1 MEADSTFASPSYQ
14 RALARFW
21 ANFAE
26 QKLMEAAWVAT
37 CSSGEEQ
44 EKALKLA
51 RDAIEKIEDEIKGK
65 KFFGGDNIGYLDLAV
80 GWISYWLP
88 IWEEVGSIQVLDPL
102 RWPAISSW
110 KINFLSN
117 PVIKDSLP
125 PRDEMNVYFHSRR
138 KTLLEDVYFNSRR
151 KALLEA
157 FHG

>member
-1 MEADSTFASPSYQ
+1 
-14 RALARFW
+14 
-21 ANFAE
+21 
-26 QKLMEAAWVAT
+26 MEAAWVAT
-37 CSSGEEQ
+37 CSRGEEQ
-44 EKALKLA
+44 EKPLKPA